1 MKRNSKI
8 PFLVCSALIF
18 SVLLSLS
25 LSAQPFYVDSEK
37 GNDLNVGS
45 IEKPFQTIDKAMLVI
60 SERISKGI
68 FSDKVFLRGGVYRKT
83 SDKTLYRINLK
94 GTPEN
99 YAVFSAMPCDS
110 TAPNARKS
118 KSGQWYEKVVFD
130 DSWVIES
137 QWEQLSDH
145 SKVWKTNPGYT
156 HLEWTHQN
164 LWNWRSHGFS
174 ISNHD
179 STPATTSFTVA
190 PYLLLQDGEP
200 SVWANKLEDMT
211 EPGRHFYDH
220 SSKTLYL
227 FPTDN
232 KDPNKCRIETWYGG
246 NEDYEVGTLHLDGE
260 GRALFDGNMEYAVI
274 RGFEFRMFNKLFEL
288 HRRKYDHE
296 SERIIQRD
304 LIFEDNYCE
313 YGWIQILLDA
323 NTVLDSLPGVIRPRY
338 GDRARWTVR
347 NNVFYRPSREVF
359 QLHGDDHVFE
369 ENVVIDHLGPWAGPA
384 VCVSAVNTRNTRN
397 AMIRNNYFVGQGN
410 NPWNSGSVFMIESSP
425 EHADES
431 GDYIFGGQTYENN
444 LIANVS
450 SGAAFVL
457 GKGGAR
463 LRNITIRNNIIAVN
477 ANSPAILMGSPQK
490 NLLIEGNI
498 FYKQRKIID
507 MFRNDFKLVFNSIPS
522 DILIRN
528 NLFVG
533 NRQLFHENLLCPPLD
548 GRITI
553 SGNVYW
559 GNDEKPAG
567 ENILEANPKFSNPD
581 QLDFRIEN
589 SEFRNLLNMK
599 RFDSSCFRKKFP
611 KELPVKEES
620 K

>member
-1 MKRNSKI
+1 MKMIRISLL
-8 PFLVCSALIF
+8 LVLGLFIVSELYATT
-18 SVLLSLS
+18 
-25 LSAQPFYVDSEK
+25 FYVDPAK

-45 IEKPFQTIDKAMLVI
+45 IEKPFQTIDKAMSVVGKRV
-60 SERISKGI
+60 SEGI
-68 FSDKVFLRGGVYRKT
+68 YSDKVFLRGGVYRKT
-83 SDKTLYRINLK
+83 FDKTLYKINLK

-110 TAPNARKS
+110 TAPNARKC

-130 DSWVIES
+130 DSWVVETPWVQSVWNPQI
-137 QWEQLSDH
+137 
-145 SKVWKTNPGYT
+145 WKTDPGYT
-156 HLEWTHQN
+156 HLEWPNGN
-164 LWNWRSHGFS
+164 LYNVTAHGFK
-174 ISNHD
+174 ISD
-179 STPATTSFTVA
+179 QDETPNTTSFTVA
-190 PYLLLQDGEP
+190 PYMLLQDGVP
-200 SVWANKLEDMT
+200 SIWANKLEDLI
-211 EPGRHFYDH
+211 EPGQHFYDH
-220 SSKTLYL
+220 SSKTLYI
-227 FPTDN
+227 FPKGN
-232 KDPNKCRIETWYGG
+232 KNPNECKIETWYGG
-246 NEDYEVGTLHLDGE
+246 NENFEVGTLYLDGE
-260 GRALFDGNMEYAVI
+260 GRALFDGNLEYAVV

-296 SERIIQRD
+296 SERVIQRD
-304 LIFEDNYCE
+304 VVFEDNYCE

-323 NTVLDSLPGVIRPRY
+323 NTVNDSLPGVIRPRY

-425 EHADES
+425 SHADEK
-431 GDYIFGGQTYENN
+431 GDYIYGGQTYENN

-498 FYKQRKIID
+498 FYQQRKIID
-507 MFRNDFKLVFNSIPS
+507 MFQYDFKLVFNSMPS
-522 DILIRN
+522 EILIRN
-528 NLFVG
+528 NLFVD

-553 SGNVYW
+553 SGNMYW
-559 GNDEKPAG
+559 ENDEKPAG

-599 RFDSSCFRKKFP
+599 RFDWSYFRKKFP

>member
-1 MKRNSKI
+1 MKMIRISLL
-8 PFLVCSALIF
+8 LVLGLFIVSELNATT
-18 SVLLSLS
+18 
-25 LSAQPFYVDSEK
+25 FYVDPANGS
-37 GNDLNVGS
+37 DLNLGT
-45 IEKPFQTIDKAMLVI
+45 IEKPFQTIDKAMSVV
-60 SERISKGI
+60 SKRISKGI
-68 FSDKVFLRGGVYRKT
+68 YSDKVFLRGGIYRKT
-83 SDKTLYRINLK
+83 SDKTLYRLNLK

-99 YAVFSAMPCDS
+99 FAVFSAMPCDS
-110 TAPNARKS
+110 TASNARKS
-118 KSGQWYEKVVFD
+118 KNGQWYEKVVFD
-130 DSWVIES
+130 DSWTIES
-137 QWEQLSDH
+137 QWAQVNDNP
-145 SKVWKTNPGYT
+145 KVWKTNPGYT

-164 LWNWRSHGFS
+164 LWNWRSHGFP

-179 STPATTSFTVA
+179 STPETTSFTVA

-200 SVWANKLEDMT
+200 SVWANKLEDLT
-211 EPGRHFYDH
+211 EPGHHFYDH
-220 SSKTLYL
+220 STKTLYL
-227 FPTDN
+227 FPKDN
-232 KDPNKCRIETWYGG
+232 KDPNKCKIETWYGG
-246 NEDYEVGTLHLDGE
+246 NENYEVGTLHLDGE
-260 GRALFDGNMEYAVI
+260 GRALFDGNLEYAVI

-288 HRRKYDHE
+288 HRRKYDRE
-296 SERIIQRD
+296 SERVIQRD
-304 LIFEDNYCE
+304 VIFEDNYCE

-359 QLHGDDHVFE
+359 QLHGDDHIFE

-397 AMIRNNYFVGQGN
+397 AMIRNNCFVGQGN

-425 EHADES
+425 IHADES

-463 LRNITIRNNIIAVN
+463 LQNITIRNNIIAIN
-477 ANSPAILMGSPQK
+477 GKSPAIQMGSPQK

-498 FYKQRKIID
+498 FYQQRKIVD
-507 MFRNDFKLVFNSIPS
+507 MFRNDFKLVFNSMTS

-528 NLFVG
+528 NLFVE
-533 NRQLFHENLLCPPLD
+533 NRELFHENLLNPPLGGQIIFSD
-548 GRITI
+548 NI
-553 SGNVYW
+553 YW
-559 GNDEKPAG
+559 ANGEKPVGVNSREVDPNFA
-567 ENILEANPKFSNPD
+567 KPD

-589 SEFRNLLNMK
+589 VELYNVLKMN
-599 RFDSSCFRKKFP
+599 RFDWSKFRKDFP
-611 KELPVKEES
+611 QELPVKEEY